1 METIVNATDTTVT
14 ELATAP
20 TGTTTAGS
28 PPGSRVRAGPV
39 RIRHLG
45 GTPWIHPDAY
55 VAPTAVLSGQVSI
68 GAGSCIL
75 HGAVLAAEGGPV
87 QIGADCV
94 IMENAVLR
102 GTVPHPLLIGDRVL
116 AGPHTQLTGA
126 AIADEVFIAAGAKA
140 LPGAHLGRA
149 ASVGLG
155 AVVHVGAIVGPR
167 ARIPAGWVAV
177 GDPARIYPPGE
188 AEPIAAGL
196 AEAGW
201 SFLHYVLG
209 VDDAGGRRD
218 QLQAALARY
227 TAAMARHHRQ
237 DQVLSACGCGR

>member
-1 METIVNATDTTVT
+1 MNPTGATVAG
-14 ELATAP
+14 LATTPSGSTSAD
-20 TGTTTAGS
+20 GAG
-28 PPGSRVRAGPV
+28 GAAVRAGPV

-45 GTPWIHPDAY
+45 GAPWVHPGAY
-55 VAPTAVLSGQVSI
+55 VAPTAVLSGQVSV
-68 GAGSCIL
+68 GAGSCVL

-87 QIGADCV
+87 QVGAGCV

-116 AGPHTQLTGA
+116 AGPHAQLTGA
-126 AIADEVFIAAGAKA
+126 TIADEAFIAAGAMV
-140 LPGAHLGRA
+140 LNGAHLGRA
-149 ASVGLG
+149 AAVAAG
-155 AVVHVGAIVGPR
+155 AVVHVGAIVAPG
-167 ARIPAGWVAV
+167 AQIPAGWVAA

-188 AEPIAAGL
+188 TEPIAAGL

-209 VDDAGGRRD
+209 ADDAGGRHG

-237 DQVLSACGCGR
+237 DQVLSACRCGR

>member
-1 METIVNATDTTVT
+1 MNATDTTVT

-20 TGTTTAGS
+20 AGTMAVGS
-28 PPGSRVRAGPV
+28 PPGTRMRAGPV

-45 GTPWIHPDAY
+45 GSPWVHPDAY
-55 VAPTAVLSGQVSI
+55 VAPTAVLSGQVSV
-68 GAGSCIL
+68 GAGSCVL

-87 QIGADCV
+87 QVGAGCV

-102 GTVPHPLLIGDRVL
+102 GTVPHPLLLGDRVL
-116 AGPHTQLTGA
+116 AGPHTLLTGCTV
-126 AIADEVFIAAGAKA
+126 ADEVFLAAGAMA
-140 LPGAHLGRA
+140 LNGAHLGRA
-149 ASVGLG
+149 ATVAAG
-155 AVVHVGAIVGPR
+155 AVAHVGAIVAPG

-209 VDDAGGRRD
+209 ADDAGGRHG

-237 DQVLSACGCGR
+237 DEVLSACGRRR

>member
-1 METIVNATDTTVT
+1 MNPTDAVA
-14 ELATAP
+14 ELAT
-20 TGTTTAGS
+20 TSSGGTSADGAR
-28 PPGSRVRAGPV
+28 GAAVRAGPV

-45 GTPWIHPDAY
+45 GTPWVHPGAY
-55 VAPTAVLSGQVSI
+55 VAPTAVLSGQVSV
-68 GAGSCIL
+68 GAGSCVL

-87 QIGADCV
+87 QVGAGCV

-102 GTVPHPLLIGDRVL
+102 GTVPHPLLLGDRVL

-126 AIADEVFIAAGAKA
+126 AACDEVFLAAGAMV

-149 ASVGLG
+149 ASAGPG
-155 AVVHVGAIVGPR
+155 AVVHVGAIVAPG

-209 VDDAGGRRD
+209 ADDAGGRHG

-237 DQVLSACGCGR
+237 DQVLSGCRCGR

>member
-1 METIVNATDTTVT
+1 METIVNATDITVT

-28 PPGSRVRAGPV
+28 APGTRVHGGPV

-45 GTPWIHPDAY
+45 GTPWVHPDAY
-55 VAPTAVLSGQVSI
+55 VAPTAVLSGQVSV
-68 GAGSCIL
+68 GAGSCIM

-87 QIGADCV
+87 QVGAGCV

-102 GTVPHPLLIGDRVL
+102 GTVPHPLLLGDRVL
-116 AGPHTQLTGA
+116 AGPHAQLTGA
-126 AIADEVFIAAGAKA
+126 AACDEVFLAAGAMV

-149 ASVGLG
+149 ATAGLG
-155 AVVHVGAIVGPR
+155 AVVHVGAIVAPR
-167 ARIPAGWVAV
+167 ARIPAGWIAV

-196 AEAGW
+196 AEARW

-209 VDDAGGRRD
+209 ADDPAGRRG
-218 QLQAALARY
+218 QLQSALARY
-227 TAAMARHHRQ
+227 TATMARHHRQ
-237 DQVLSACGCGR
+237 DQMIPATGGGR